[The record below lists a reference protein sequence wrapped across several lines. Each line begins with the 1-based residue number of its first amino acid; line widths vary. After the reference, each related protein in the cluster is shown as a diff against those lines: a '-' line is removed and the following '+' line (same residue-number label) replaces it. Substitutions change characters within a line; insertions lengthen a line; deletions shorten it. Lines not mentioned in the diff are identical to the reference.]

1 MKANIPQAKPQNAFV
16 RAEIAD
22 DKAGGHAL
30 REDGC
35 QRRTLNP
42 QMKAA
47 SSTMFAAAPMAA
59 PPMLTRVLP
68 CAAAAGAASLKNA
81 RGTGMAASKWSLS
94 FIKLSSMVTLLTL
107 YHGRFAPVFV
117 EHACPLTDTL

>member
-1 MKANIPQAKPQNAFV
+1 MKANIPQAKPQNAFA

-59 PPMLTRVLP
+59 LPMPTSAAKAEIARITGVVHRRPP
-68 CAAAAGAASLKNA
+68 
-81 RGTGMAASKWSLS
+81 
-94 FIKLSSMVTLLTL
+94 
-107 YHGRFAPVFV
+107 APVCRPPGC
-117 EHACPLTDTL
+117 AR